1 MKKLISFLVMLL
13 VAQATFNLSAQNLS
27 EGFESE
33 TFPPED
39 WTVINKGDPNGWE
52 RTTIPSR
59 LINGVGSAYI
69 HNGAAAHNDWL
80 ITPRL
85 IPTEENN
92 TISFYAKNYSSANAD
107 LFHVKLS
114 TTGNA
119 EEDFSVVLAEN
130 IAAPTTATKY
140 EYDLSAYNGQKVYV
154 AVQAISTDKLYLSLD
169 DFVGPTI
176 FSPALDA
183 AIAIEN
189 TTAYMGNYDI
199 VLTLRNDG
207 TTDLTAC
214 DINYSIN
221 GSTPST
227 YNWTGTLV
235 KNAHEQVTIVTDYD
249 FTTPDDYIIE
259 ATVVLAGDEYLNN
272 NTRVKTVAY
281 YGPFSFPY
289 FEGFEEGNMNGNAIT
304 GWSQQSLSGSTSWT
318 ANNTETTYNRTPRT
332 GNWNAY
338 LKYSNTDWMFTPKR
352 VYLEVDKTYA
362 FAMYARQDQSNDA
375 TITVAYGTEP
385 HNSAMVNTIVPSTNI
400 TNGNYQEIT
409 ASFSPAETGLYHLGI
424 KGDIGY
430 YSMYLSI
437 DDISI
442 RIVHTL
448 NYAAD
453 ANGTIAGEAFQI
465 VDPGDNGTAV
475 TAVANAGY
483 HFVQWSD
490 GSTDNPR
497 TDVNVTENMSYTA
510 EFAINTYT
518 ITIAAGENGEITPAS
533 EQTVA
538 YGSNATFTITP
549 NAGFFIASVLV
560 DNVSVG
566 LPTSY
571 TFNNI
576 SENHTISATFSN
588 VSPTTHA
595 ITATAGQNGSISPSG
610 VVPVVEN
617 GDITFAI
624 SATNGYSIK
633 DVLVDGVSVGNV
645 SSYTI
650 ENATAAHTIVAEFTP
665 FVNAL
670 HFDGTDDYV
679 AFPTMP
685 TSTDLSQGFS
695 FAAWVKWD
703 AFTGNARIMSVG
715 NGSGSHSDDI
725 VLRIEGSPKLVAEI
739 IKGGVPAEIR
749 TNDGAITTNTW
760 HHIALTINP
769 IASSSNSDVTI
780 YVDGV
785 PVKNGTLRTPNNV
798 ERKNVWLGKSHWN
811 GDKYFK
817 GSMDEVSF
825 WNKALTNIEIVK
837 MIKDELTGTE
847 TDLIGYY
854 GFNQGVAAAA
864 NAGETTLNDASSFN
878 RNGTLNDFALMGTTS
893 NWVMG
898 YESPVQFLTVSTVA
912 NGTITATPNEGIVVG
927 SVISITTTPAAGYK
941 LVTGSLRAYKTGNE
955 SVEISIDVDSEGNQT
970 FVMPAY
976 DVTLSA
982 SFSIATGFEDGNM
995 QALQLYPNP
1004 AKDKVYIKGLT
1015 ALSMVEVYNMTGE
1028 KVMAKTVEIDH
1039 SLNLH
1044 GLPNGMYLL
1053 RIKGQNYKLLLN
1065 N

>member
-1 MKKLISFLVMLL
+1 MNKIFRFLAMLL
-13 VAQATFNLSAQNLS
+13 IAQIPLNLFAQNLS
-27 EGFESE
+27 EGFEGE
-33 TFPPED
+33 LFPPED

-52 RTTIPSR
+52 RTTDPSR
-59 LINGVGSAYI
+59 LINGDGSAYI
-69 HNGAAAHNDWL
+69 LYGATAHNDWL

-92 TISFYAKNYSSANAD
+92 TISFYAKNYKSDNAD
-107 LFHVKLS
+107 LFNVKLS

-119 EEDFSVVLAEN
+119 EEDFTVVLAEN

-140 EYDLSAYNGQKVYV
+140 EYDLSAYNGQIVYV
-154 AVQAISTDKLYLSLD
+154 AIQAISTNKYYLSLD

-183 AIAIEN
+183 AIVSIEN

-199 VLTLRNDG
+199 VVTLRNDG

-221 GSTPST
+221 GTPST
-227 YNWTGTLV
+227 YNWTGTLA

-259 ATVVLAGDEYLNN
+259 ATVVLVGDEYLDN
-272 NTRVKTVAY
+272 NTQVKTVAY

-289 FEGFEEGNMNGNAIT
+289 FEGFEEGNVNGNAIT

-332 GNWNAY
+332 GNWNAC
-338 LKYSNTDWMFTPKR
+338 LKWSNTDWMFTPKR
-352 VYLEVDKTYA
+352 VHLEVGKTYA

-465 VDPGDNGTAV
+465 VDPGANGTAV
-475 TAVANAGY
+475 TAVANTGY
-483 HFVQWSD
+483 HFVKWSD

-533 EQTVA
+533 EQIVE

-549 NAGFFIASVLV
+549 NSGFFIASVLV

-566 LPTSY
+566 LLTTY
-571 TFNNI
+571 TFNNVT
-576 SENHTISATFSN
+576 ENHTISATFSN
-588 VSPTTHA
+588 VAPTTHA
-595 ITATAGQNGSISPSG
+595 ITATAGQNGSILPSG

-645 SSYTI
+645 SSYTF
-650 ENATAAHTIVAEFTP
+650 ENATAAHTIEAEF
-665 FVNAL
+665 
-670 HFDGTDDYV
+670 
-679 AFPTMP
+679 
-685 TSTDLSQGFS
+685 
-695 FAAWVKWD
+695 
-703 AFTGNARIMSVG
+703 
-715 NGSGSHSDDI
+715 
-725 VLRIEGSPKLVAEI
+725 
-739 IKGGVPAEIR
+739 
-749 TNDGAITTNTW
+749 
-760 HHIALTINP
+760 
-769 IASSSNSDVTI
+769 
-780 YVDGV
+780 
-785 PVKNGTLRTPNNV
+785 
-798 ERKNVWLGKSHWN
+798 
-811 GDKYFK
+811 
-817 GSMDEVSF
+817 
-825 WNKALTNIEIVK
+825 
-837 MIKDELTGTE
+837 
-847 TDLIGYY
+847 
-854 GFNQGVAAAA
+854 
-864 NAGETTLNDASSFN
+864 
-878 RNGTLNDFALMGTTS
+878 
-893 NWVMG
+893 
-898 YESPVQFLTVSTVA
+898 
-912 NGTITATPNEGIVVG
+912 
-927 SVISITTTPAAGYK
+927 
-941 LVTGSLRAYKTGNE
+941 
-955 SVEISIDVDSEGNQT
+955 
-970 FVMPAY
+970 
-976 DVTLSA
+976 
-982 SFSIATGFEDGNM
+982 
-995 QALQLYPNP
+995 
-1004 AKDKVYIKGLT
+1004 
-1015 ALSMVEVYNMTGE
+1015 
-1028 KVMAKTVEIDH
+1028 
-1039 SLNLH
+1039 
-1044 GLPNGMYLL
+1044 
-1053 RIKGQNYKLLLN
+1053 
-1065 N
+1065 